1 MNTTHFIHFIDGHLG
16 GFHFGVIKNSATM
29 DNIPILTR
37 SKKVSKLQHIDI
49 TCCKRLR
56 LKNKF
61 KLLKYQNDL
70 LGGWW

>member
-49 TCCKRLR
+49 TCCK
-56 LKNKF
+56 
-61 KLLKYQNDL
+61 
-70 LGGWW
+70 